1 MKRGVRTPGR
11 NRAWWSALL
20 GLALVGCQLTSP
32 TSNATDLETALKAA
46 ASRVRGDVG
55 IYVRHLRTGETF
67 AFRADETFPA
77 ASMIKVPIL
86 CGVMNAIARGD
97 LRYDAKLEYDPKW
110 SRGGE
115 DLLAHCE
122 PGSVLTLSKLVLL
135 MITTSDNTASVWCQ
149 ELAGSGTAINA
160 WLDAEGFPVT
170 RVNSRTEG
178 REQAYRE
185 YGWGQTTAREMAEL
199 LVRIRENKTV
209 DVASSEE
216 MYRCLTRIYWN
227 GEALSE
233 IPPTVTAA
241 SKQGALQRSR
251 SEVVLVNAP
260 HGDYVFSVIT
270 KNQLDESW
278 DVDNEGFVLL
288 RNVSSI
294 LWQHFEPDFGWAPA
308 SGANRFV
315 KS

>member
-1 MKRGVRTPGR
+1 MRRGVGTLWRSRT
-11 NRAWWSALL
+11 WSPALL
-20 GLALVGCQLTSP
+20 GLALIGCQITP
-32 TSNATDLETALKAA
+32 PPSNATDLESELKAA

-55 IYVRHLRTGETF
+55 IYVRHLSTGETF
-67 AFRADETFPA
+67 DLRADETFPA
-77 ASMIKVPIL
+77 ASLIKVPIL
-86 CGVMNAIARGD
+86 CGVMNAIAKGE

-115 DLLAHCE
+115 DLLAHCL
-122 PGSVLTLSKLVLL
+122 PGAVLPLSKLVLL

-160 WLDAEGFPVT
+160 WLEAEGFRVT
-170 RVNSRTEG
+170 RVNSRTPG
-178 REQAYRE
+178 REQAYRDF
-185 YGWGQTTAREMAEL
+185 GWGQTTPREMAEL
-199 LVRIRENKTV
+199 LVRIRESKTV

-227 GEALSE
+227 GEALSQ

-260 HGDYVFSVIT
+260 HGDYVFCVIT

-288 RNVSSI
+288 RNVSHI